1 MFKKILV
8 PIDMQEP
15 AFADKAI
22 AMAVE
27 EAQHHSASLHVM
39 TVLPG
44 FGMPIVASF
53 FPPDAMKRAA
63 QEMKK
68 ELQGYVAKKVPTG
81 VSVTFS
87 VTEGTPYQRILEEA
101 KKVGADLIVV
111 HSHVRKHLNQAL
123 LGSCAQKVVEQ
134 AHCSV
139 AVLRDN

>member
-15 AFADKAI
+15 ASADKAL

-27 EAQHHSASLHVM
+27 EARHHKASLHVM

-44 FGMPIVASF
+44 FGMPIVASY

-63 QEMKK
+63 QDTKK
-68 ELQGYVAKKVPTG
+68 ELQEYVAKKVPAE
-81 VSVTFS
+81 VSVTFA
-87 VTEGTPYQRILEEA
+87 VTEGTPYERILEEA
-101 KKVGADLIVV
+101 QKIKADLIVL
-111 HSHVRKHLNQAL
+111 HSHLRKHLNRVL
-123 LGSCAQKVVEQ
+123 LGSCAQRVVEH

-139 AVLRDN
+139 TVLRDN